1 MKTYLEQLEQL
12 EQLERL
18 PENHFCFES
27 VTGTPEVPISSRKP
41 QLRLSVITL
50 AANDAQLVGGS
61 LAEVLEGEALRELRA
76 VEGRVERTVFLP
88 VHVDVLSFIHVRI
101 SLHHLLQFLLLVI
114 LHKGEVIFSIVRNSS
129 IQILANS
136 HAPWLLSHQLE
147 VDTQFCVWVE
157 NHFRHNCRLS
167 GYSLRFDERGPPFR
181 ISQIRNRLRSSLAQ
195 V

>member
-1 MKTYLEQLEQL
+1 MKTYLEQL

-18 PENHFCFES
+18 PENHFCFEP
-27 VTGTPEVPISSRKP
+27 VTSLPEVPISSRKP
-41 QLRLSVITL
+41 RLRLSVITL
-50 AANDAQLVGGS
+50 AANDAQLVGGT
-61 LAEVLEGEALRELRA
+61 LAEVLEGKLLRELRS
-76 VEGRVERTVFLP
+76 VEGRVERTVFLA
-88 VHVDVLSFIHVRI
+88 VHVDVSSFIHVRI
-101 SLHHLLQFLLLVI
+101 SLHHLVLFLLGVV
-114 LHKGEVIFSIVRNSS
+114 LHECEVVFAVVRNGS

-167 GYSLRFDERGPPFR
+167 GYSLCFDERGPPFR
-181 ISQIRNRLRSSLAQ
+181 ISQIRNRLRSALAQ

>member
-1 MKTYLEQLEQL
+1 MKTFLEQLEQL

-18 PENHFCFES
+18 PENHFCFNP
-27 VTGTPEVPISSRKP
+27 VTSLPEVPISSRKP
-41 QLRLSVITL
+41 QLRLSVIPL
-50 AANDAQLVGGS
+50 SADDAQLVS
-61 LAEVLEGEALRELRA
+61 STLAEVLESEAIRELRS

-88 VHVDVLSFIHVRI
+88 VHVDECSFIHVRI
-101 SLHHLLQFLLLVI
+101 SLHHLLHFLLLVI